1 MLAACAA
8 CSAPA
13 SNGATPTA
21 TGPSAELTIETVA
34 EECERLIAT
43 INGGRALV
51 EETTKQAEAA
61 GADELEARARAHE
74 SVARGAGEVPFRTPD
89 LQRLAG
95 FYIGVSVGQAAV
107 LRDMNASLKKGD
119 EAALDKATKRFEQL
133 GHQED
138 VVVDELNLQCRGHV
152 DDAPSAAPPPSG
164 GLPPAPS
171 APPAGSAP
179 PPSAPPA
186 GSAPAGSGPTP

>member
-21 TGPSAELTIETVA
+21 TAPSAKLTIEQVA

-51 EETTKQAEAA
+51 EEAGAQAAAA
-61 GADELEARARAHE
+61 GADDLEARARAHE
-74 SVARGAGEVPFRTPD
+74 LVARGAGEVPYLAPD

-95 FYIGVSVGQAAV
+95 FYIGISVGQAAV

-133 GHQED
+133 GQQED
-138 VVVDELNLQCRGHV
+138 VVVDELNLQCRGV
-152 DDAPSAAPPPSG
+152 VVIEAPPP
-164 GLPPAPS
+164 APL
-171 APPAGSAP
+171 APPA
-179 PPSAPPA
+179 PSAPPA